1 MTTPLAGPA
10 APGPCTARPPIGGQV
25 GPSLSELRPAHWHRP
40 LLVLAA
46 VTGGLAI
53 LSFAGV
59 LLDPREVTNSAVW
72 IKPLKFALS
81 IGIYSLTLAWLIGR
95 LPPGS
100 RLARVARVA
109 GTISA
114 AGLAIELIIIDG
126 FAMVGDSSHFNVST
140 PLHAAMWHVMAGSIA
155 VVWVM
160 TFLVATL
167 LFFNPLGDGAR
178 SLAIRA
184 GALIAMAGMALG
196 FLMTGPKADQPGD
209 HPRVVG
215 AHTVGLA
222 DGGPGLPLLGWST
235 IGGDLRI
242 PHFVGMHALQ
252 ALPLFVLMLEVLSRK
267 LPALRSA
274 RRRLRLTQLAVATVA
289 ATVVL
294 LTVQALVGQSI
305 VAPAGMILIGEITL
319 AAAAVIATIAI
330 ISAPDTS
337 PDTLP

>member
-1 MTTPLAGPA
+1 MTTPLAG
-10 APGPCTARPPIGGQV
+10 CTARPPIAGQI

-40 LLVLAA
+40 LLILAA
-46 VTGGLAI
+46 ATGCLAI

-59 LLDPREVTNSAVW
+59 FLDSREVTNSAVW
-72 IKPLKFALS
+72 IKPLKFSLS

-95 LPPGS
+95 LPPRS
-100 RLARVARVA
+100 RLARVAGVA

-140 PLHAAMWHVMAGSIA
+140 PFHAAMWHVMAGSIA

-167 LFFNPLGDGAR
+167 LFFAPLGDAAR

-196 FLMTGPKADQPGD
+196 FLMTGPKAGQSGDYPG
-209 HPRVVG
+209 VVG
-215 AHTVGLA
+215 AHTIGLA

-252 ALPLFVLMLEVLSRK
+252 ALPLFVLVLEVLCRK
-267 LPALRSA
+267 LPALRNA
-274 RRRLRLTQLAVATVA
+274 RRRLRLTQLAVATFA

-294 LTVQALVGQSI
+294 VTVQALIGQSI
-305 VAPAGMILIGEITL
+305 VAPAGLILIGEITL
-319 AAAAVIATIAI
+319 AAAAVVATIAI
-330 ISAPDTS
+330 MSAPATS